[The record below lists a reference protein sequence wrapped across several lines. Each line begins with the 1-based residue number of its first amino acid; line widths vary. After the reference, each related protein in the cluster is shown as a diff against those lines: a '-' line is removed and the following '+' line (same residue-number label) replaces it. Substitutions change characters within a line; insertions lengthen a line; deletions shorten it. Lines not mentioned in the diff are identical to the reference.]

1 MVLHYCKYNGISL
14 VLQQIKLDTMRL
26 SIRIIDAVRD
36 TVDTMLFFAAMAVK
50 EDFRNHVA
58 RAGTAADM
66 NPSRRLAVLGNGP
79 SLRDEL
85 PRLIARREWERTDMM
100 AVNFFA
106 LGDELTVVRPQYY
119 VLSDPQ
125 FFRRAGHSE
134 RVENLYR
141 ALGERVNWPM
151 TLYVQYYNP
160 EQFDYRAAVGDNP
173 NIRIVPFHTLVF
185 RGLRSVEFWC
195 YRHGLGSGNFG
206 TVVQN
211 GEFIGLLLGYRQIDL
226 YGVDHTLLDGLTV
239 DDRNRLCRTQSHYY
253 DSAPAAPEPIFVNA
267 TDPPRPYTMHTYLA
281 ETAELFRGH
290 EVLRDYARSIGAR
303 IINRT
308 RGSMIDAYER
318 E

>member
-1 MVLHYCKYNGISL
+1 
-14 VLQQIKLDTMRL
+14 MRL
-26 SIRIIDAVRD
+26 SEKIIKILRD
-36 TVDTMLFFAAMAVK
+36 TFDTALFFATMAAK

-58 RAGTAADM
+58 RAGAEGM

-79 SLRDEL
+79 SLRGQMQQIVED
-85 PRLIARREWERTDMM
+85 REWERTDMM

-106 LGDELTVVRPQYY
+106 LGDEFTVIKPKYY

-125 FFRRAGHSE
+125 FFRNAGRSQ
-134 RVENLYR
+134 RVEALYR
-141 ALGERVNWPM
+141 ALGEKVDWPM
-151 TLYVQYYNP
+151 TLYVQFYNP
-160 EQFDYRAAVGDNP
+160 ERFDYGAAVGHNP
-173 NIRIVPFHTLVF
+173 AIRTVRFHTTVF
-185 RGLRSVEFWC
+185 HGFRSVEFWC

-211 GEFIGLLLGYRQIDL
+211 GEFIGLLLGYRHIDL

-239 DDRNRLCRTQSHYY
+239 DDANRLCRVQSHYY

-267 TDPPRPYTMHTYLA
+267 TDPPRPYTMYTYLA

-303 IINRT
+303 IVNRT

>member
-36 TVDTMLFFAAMAVK
+36 TFDTMLFFAAMAVK

-185 RGLRSVEFWC
+185 RGVRSVEFWC

>member
-1 MVLHYCKYNGISL
+1 
-14 VLQQIKLDTMRL
+14 MRL

-36 TVDTMLFFAAMAVK
+36 TFDTLLFFAAMAVK

-106 LGDELTVVRPQYY
+106 LGDEFTIVRPQYY

-125 FFRRAGHSE
+125 FFRRAGRSE

-141 ALGERVNWPM
+141 ALGECVNWPM

-160 EQFDYRAAVGDNP
+160 ERFDYRAAVGANP

-303 IINRT
+303 IVNRT

>member
-1 MVLHYCKYNGISL
+1 
-14 VLQQIKLDTMRL
+14 MRL
-26 SIRIIDAVRD
+26 SERIIGALRN
-36 TVDTMLFFAAMAVK
+36 TFDTMLFFATMAVK

-58 RAGTAADM
+58 RAGAVDM

-79 SLRDEL
+79 SLRSEL
-85 PRLIARREWERTDMM
+85 PQIIACREWERADIM

-106 LGDELTVVRPQYY
+106 LGDEFAVIRPKYY

-125 FFRRAGHSE
+125 FFRRAGRSE
-134 RVENLYR
+134 RVETLYR
-141 ALGERVNWPM
+141 TLGERVEWPM
-151 TLYVQYYNP
+151 ILYVQYYNP
-160 EQFDYRAAVGDNP
+160 EKFDYRAAIENNP
-173 NIRIVPFHTLVF
+173 RIRIVPFHTTVF
-185 RGLRSVEFWC
+185 HGFRSVEFRC

-211 GEFIGLLLGYRQIDL
+211 GEFIGLLLGYRHIDL
-226 YGVDHTLLDGLTV
+226 YGVDHTLLEGLTV
-239 DDRNRLCRTQSHYY
+239 DGRNRLCRIRSHYY

-303 IINRT
+303 IVNRT
-308 RGSMIDAYER
+308 RCSMIDAYDR

>member
-1 MVLHYCKYNGISL
+1 
-14 VLQQIKLDTMRL
+14 MRRA
-26 SIRIIDAVRD
+26 IRLIDAVRD
-36 TVDTMLFFAAMAVK
+36 TVDTLLFFAAMAVK

-106 LGDELTVVRPQYY
+106 LGDEFTIVRPQYY

-125 FFRRAGHSE
+125 FFRRAGRSE

-160 EQFDYRAAVGDNP
+160 ERFDYRAAVGANP

-211 GEFIGLLLGYRQIDL
+211 GEFIGVLLGYRQIDL

-281 ETAELFRGH
+281 ETAELCRGH

-303 IINRT
+303 IVNRT

>member
-1 MVLHYCKYNGISL
+1 
-14 VLQQIKLDTMRL
+14 MRL

-36 TVDTMLFFAAMAVK
+36 TFDTLLFFAAMAVK

-85 PRLIARREWERTDMM
+85 PRLIARRECERTDMM

-106 LGDELTVVRPQYY
+106 LGDEFTIVRPQYY

-125 FFRRAGHSE
+125 FFRRAGRSE

-160 EQFDYRAAVGDNP
+160 ERFDYRAAVGANP

-303 IINRT
+303 IVNRT

>member
-36 TVDTMLFFAAMAVK
+36 TFDTMLFFAAMAVK

-303 IINRT
+303 IIHRT
-308 RGSMIDAYER
+308 GGSLIDAYER